1 MRVFHC
7 RWRAAPSSFAP
18 LPKLVLK
25 LVLMFVLTLVPA
37 LVMLGIPVQA
47 KAALTLDETIEAAR
61 SQAPSLQSQQSTL
74 AGAQLQQRSAAT
86 LPDPRLTVGVD
97 NLPISGADRLSL
109 TRDFMTMQRLGLM
122 QEVPNRAKREARSAV
137 ASARVDRERSL
148 LAVAQLAVKREATL
162 AWTAVFYA
170 ERRASSLNDLERE
183 NRILQDT
190 LDARV
195 ASGKA
200 MPADRTMARLEALAL
215 ADRRDD
221 AQRDVA
227 KARVALRRWVGARAD
242 EALGGTP
249 PANPVQPDAVRS
261 SLHRHA
267 DVAPY
272 APMRAVAQAEA
283 GEAATDARGDWAW
296 EVAYSRRGPAYGDM
310 VSFQLSFDLPW
321 QKTQRQ
327 QPQVAARLSEIRR
340 IDAEREEALRRLTAE
355 VEAQLADLQALDTQR
370 ARLDGSGQALA
381 LERLALALASYEA
394 GRGDL
399 AAVLMARRDA
409 VEARLRLIDLD
420 AQRAALRARL
430 NHLST
435 EP

>member
-25 LVLMFVLTLVPA
+25 LVLTLVPA
-37 LVMLGIPVQA
+37 LVMLGIPMLA

-200 MPADRTMARLEALAL
+200 MPVDRTMARLEALAL

-296 EVAYSRRGPAYGDM
+296 EVAYSRRGAQYGDM
-310 VSFQLSFDLPW
+310 VSFQFSFDLPW
-321 QKTQRQ
+321 QKGQRQ
-327 QPQVAARLSEIRR
+327 QPQIVAKQKEVLRVE
-340 IDAEREEALRRLTAE
+340 AEREETLRRHGE
-355 VEAQLADLQALDTQR
+355 EIEAQLAELQALSAQR
-370 ARLDGSGQALA
+370 DRLAGSGQPLATERVALA
-381 LERLALALASYEA
+381 MASYQA

-399 AAVLMARRDA
+399 AGVLTARR
-409 VEARLRLIDLD
+409 EAAETRLRLIELD
-420 AQRAALRARL
+420 AQRAALRVRL
-430 NHLST
+430 TTLIA
-435 EP
+435 EQ